1 MKKNL
6 DLFIEELKK
15 EEVKFRN
22 KMIFCKEHEFK
33 EEERLLRIK
42 MNILSEIRSEA
53 ENIKT
58 SENYNPKFF
67 F

>member
-1 MKKNL
+1 MKKKL

-22 KMIFCKEHEFK
+22 KMVFCNEHQFK

-42 MNILSEIRSEA
+42 MNILSEIRAEA

-58 SENYNPKFF
+58 SEEYQPRFYF
-67 F
+67 